1 MRRRTIAFK
10 DVFIDIYNIYLR
22 CLYISMF
29 VYKDAR
35 LKYVFFCISVQ
46 QTHMFSNC
54 IDSWH
59 LFFVAVWVC
68 VCVCLLGPRW
78 ISNKIQVV
86 EGSLAV

>member
-1 MRRRTIAFK
+1 
-10 DVFIDIYNIYLR
+10 
-22 CLYISMF
+22 MF
-29 VYKDAR
+29 
-35 LKYVFFCISVQ
+35 FFCISVQ

-68 VCVCLLGPRW
+68 VCACVCVCVCLLGPRW